1 MQKSPWKTTIG
12 SLIIAFCLYTLGGI
26 AADITG
32 FVNDVKDGFS
42 LLSMFAGGDEGGW
55 KPDIGDVI
63 EWMFMTF
70 VILGY
75 LLFFSSLKRF
85 ARMQDAEADRE
96 QLLRVRTGYILLLLA
111 AVAGFIP
118 VIGWIASL
126 VLFIVG
132 YVKLIGGY
140 GKLKRSTTFA
150 DPYNG
155 AGLLRGASIWLLVG
169 AILGIIPL
177 IGGILE
183 TITAIV
189 AFFMTLAGWRR
200 IKQGDPLPAEVW
212 EQRGISVYNK
222 QSIATWWSVLLGVV
236 ILNIIMGCIP
246 REIKYQLFITGNG
259 FNLLYL
265 WYLAFYSISI
275 LSTSMILRTDS
286 KLKPVARTGVG
297 LMLFLYTINF
307 FHFCIWPILVDILK
321 VGEMGEIPTYTMI
334 YDNYWTQM
342 VILPLLYVTQCLLL
356 FIGNPYNRT
365 SRYLFLG
372 MAVVILISNFVLGYM
387 LEILNIGD
395 EQAVVIRVYSHNV
408 CSMLLHLA
416 LLISIVLWSKE
427 PERISSERA

>member
-169 AILGIIPL
+169 AVLGIIPL

-189 AFFMTLAGWRR
+189 AFFMTLAGWQR

-212 EQRGISVYNK
+212 AEKAPVKPSKAKSVTGFVLSIFSFVTATAGPIGIVV
-222 QSIATWWSVLLGVV
+222 SIYALT
-236 ILNIIMGCIP
+236 
-246 REIKYQLFITGNG
+246 F
-259 FNLLYL
+259 
-265 WYLAFYSISI
+265 SI
-275 LSTSMILRTDS
+275 LALNERRGGRNLAI
-286 KLKPVARTGVG
+286 AGV
-297 LMLFLYTINF
+297 I
-307 FHFCIWPILVDILK
+307 IA
-321 VGEMGEIPTYTMI
+321 
-334 YDNYWTQM
+334 
-342 VILPLLYVTQCLLL
+342 
-356 FIGNPYNRT
+356 
-365 SRYLFLG
+365 S
-372 MAVVILISNFVLGYM
+372 
-387 LEILNIGD
+387 
-395 EQAVVIRVYSHNV
+395 
-408 CSMLLHLA
+408 LA
-416 LLISIVLWSKE
+416 LLAALAKTVSIFNPSTHPMTV
-427 PERISSERA
+427 PPYPY